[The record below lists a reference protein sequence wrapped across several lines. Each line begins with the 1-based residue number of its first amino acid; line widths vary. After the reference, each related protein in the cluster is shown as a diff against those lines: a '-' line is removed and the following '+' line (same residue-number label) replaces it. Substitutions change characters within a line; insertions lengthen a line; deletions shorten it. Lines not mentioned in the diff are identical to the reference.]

1 MNRRT
6 VMMFVGLV
14 TVGGFA
20 ALGVS
25 KRASA
30 QASVITTN
38 EQVPIALTVFIP
50 CVPETVTVTGTL
62 HIVSHTTVNP
72 DGSFHVVSHFN
83 PQGVSGTGDVTGAQY
98 RGTGVTQNT
107 FNIAAGQTFTFANNF
122 NFIGQGPG
130 NNSTLHQNVH
140 TTVNANGVVTSVVD
154 NFSATCN

>member
-6 VMMFVGLV
+6 MMMFVGLV
-14 TVGGFA
+14 TVVGVA
-20 ALGVS
+20 SLGVS

-38 EQVPIALTVFIP
+38 EQVPIEITVFIP
-50 CVPETVTVTGTL
+50 CVPETVTATGTL
-62 HIVSHTTVNP
+62 HIVSHTAVNP

-83 PQGVSGTGDVTGAQY
+83 PQGVSGTGDVTGDRY

-107 FNIAAGQTFTFANNF
+107 FNVAAGQTFTFVNNF

-130 NNSTLHQNVH
+130 NN
-140 TTVNANGVVTSVVD
+140 
-154 NFSATCN
+154 

>member
-1 MNRRT
+1 MNKWT
-6 VMMFVGLV
+6 MMMFVGLV
-14 TVGGFA
+14 TVVGW
-20 ALGVS
+20 ALLGLAN
-25 KRASA
+25 RALA
-30 QASVITTN
+30 QASAITTN
-38 EQVPIALTVFIP
+38 EQVPLELTVFIP

-83 PQGVSGTGDVTGAQY
+83 PQGVSGTEDVTGARY

-107 FNIAAGQTFTFANNF
+107 FNAAAGQTFTFANNF

-130 NNSTLHQNVH
+130 NNARLHQNVH